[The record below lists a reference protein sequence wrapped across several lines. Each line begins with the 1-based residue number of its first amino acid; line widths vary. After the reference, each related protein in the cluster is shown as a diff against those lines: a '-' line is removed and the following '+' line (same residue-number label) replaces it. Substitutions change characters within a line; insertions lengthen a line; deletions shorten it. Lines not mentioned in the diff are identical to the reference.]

1 MQIYTT
7 GTILLGHGRGWAHT
21 AALRIPHPKLARL
34 SVRHRPSGG
43 LAAESRER
51 GGEGCA
57 PRSAA
62 VIPSGRKALQ
72 GRAALPADACPRV
85 PLGQRQLPVPRAEPS
100 RAPSFSRREL
110 RGGRDSSEPGAAPG
124 QRLPLPFIAA
134 STKHII
140 CQGRSG
146 GARSGAAR
154 SGAERGGGGQEAG
167 RAGPGPGREPPQQ
180 QPPPAA
186 SAEAE
191 AEPRRAAIPRPSRG
205 ST

>member
-1 MQIYTT
+1 MRA
-7 GTILLGHGRGWAHT
+7 G
-21 AALRIPHPKLARL
+21 
-34 SVRHRPSGG
+34 
-43 LAAESRER
+43 
-51 GGEGCA
+51 GGEQGEGRAA
-57 PRSAA
+57 PPAQQLSF
-62 VIPSGRKALQ
+62 PFGRKALQ
-72 GRAALPADACPRV
+72 GRAALPADAAP
-85 PLGQRQLPVPRAEPS
+85 PVPGCRSASSPCPAPSRAEPL
-100 RAPSFSRREL
+100 PSPPGSCG
-110 RGGRDSSEPGAAPG
+110 GGRDSSEPGAVPG

-191 AEPRRAAIPRPSRG
+191 PRRAAIPRPR
-205 ST
+205 